1 MILRSSTFLGIAV
14 GDKTVGCAE
23 VSTAGGRRAVKKV
36 ATLTFPQGV
45 SLDTPEAA
53 GAALRAFLNEN
64 GFSSSRA
71 VVGVPARWLIAR
83 ENEVPPADR
92 EQVRAMLALAAERLS
107 AAESSELVFDF
118 AGRID
123 TAATGDPTAPRRVL
137 LVAMLRQRLEQ
148 LDKMMDAAGVSTLAL
163 TSSALVLAE
172 AARRAGQDLPM
183 LLLGRQ
189 GAEMVFHHA
198 GTPRMLRHLS
208 VVTQNGHGVATGPLG
223 SELRRVVALAPTLT
237 NGAAS
242 PGGNGGGREMLLW
255 DAVGLSDE
263 QANQLSE
270 RIGVRFRPD
279 EGLQSLG
286 IQTAP
291 PAAATEDERAV
302 ATGQFAPAV
311 SLALAAADRALVPVD
326 FKHSRL
332 AAPRKRTV
340 GSKTLWGA
348 ILAAVV
354 VVGIAALYYHVQSRE
369 EHHKA
374 LQDQLAEMKP
384 RWEEARKDTEHLGFG
399 LGFFEKRSVML
410 DCLLEITRAFPQDE
424 PIWVTHFTIKE
435 DRDRKGVDIRRGT
448 LQGKSPSQETVRK
461 VSDRLKENPKFSE
474 VNFQYVQPAAG
485 AQSGSGRSQTPEH
498 AFFINFIFN
507 ELKTPSETPQ

>member
-23 VSTAGGRRAVKKV
+23 VSTAGGRRAVKTV

-64 GFSSSRA
+64 GFGASRA

-83 ENEVPPADR
+83 ENDVPPADR

-123 TAATGDPTAPRRVL
+123 SAPAGDPTAPRRVL

-148 LDKMMDAAGVSTLAL
+148 LDKMMDAAGVSVLAL

-208 VVTQNGHGVATGPLG
+208 VVAQNGHGVATGPLG
-223 SELRRVVALAPTLT
+223 SEVRRVVALAPTFT
-237 NGAAS
+237 NGDTGS
-242 PGGNGGGREMLLW
+242 GNGSGREMLLW

-263 QANQLSE
+263 QASQLSE

-279 EGLQSLG
+279 DGLQALG
-286 IQTAP
+286 IETPPTA
-291 PAAATEDERAV
+291 TQEDDRAI
-302 ATGQFAPAV
+302 APGQFAPAV

-354 VVGIAALYYHVQSRE
+354 VIGIAALYYHVQRRE
-369 EHHKA
+369 DELMAKQA
-374 LQDQLAEMKP
+374 QLTADKP
-384 RWEEARKDTEHLGFG
+384 RWDEAKKDTDHLGFG
-399 LGFFEKRSVML
+399 LSFFEKRSAML
-410 DCLLEITRAFPQDE
+410 ESLREITLAFPQDE
-424 PIWVTHFTIKE
+424 PIWITHFTIRE
-435 DRDRKGVDIRRGT
+435 DRDPRKGTDIRRGT
-448 LQGKSPSQETVRK
+448 LQGKAPSQDTVRK
-461 VSDRLKENPKFSE
+461 VSDRLKENSKFSE
-474 VNFQYVQPAAG
+474 VSFQYVQPAAG

-498 AFFINFIFN
+498 AFFINFIFT
-507 ELKTPSETPQ
+507 EPKAPAESHK